1 LTEPP
6 AREYGA
12 PVRLRPL
19 TEAECYARCYG
30 DGDDNV
36 RFVKLEPR
44 RPRFDIGVSGEELR
58 QAFET
63 RLEQREPVGDPVAE
77 PVADASNGREPAAAA

>member
-1 LTEPP
+1 
-6 AREYGA
+6 
-12 PVRLRPL
+12 LRPL

-44 RPRFDIGVSGEELR
+44 RPRFDIGMSGEELR
-58 QAFET
+58 RAFES
-63 RLEQREPVGDPVAE
+63 RLDEREPVGDPVVE
-77 PVADASNGREPAAAA
+77 PVAEAGDGREPAAAA

>member
-1 LTEPP
+1 M

-12 PVRLRPL
+12 LVRLRTL

-36 RFVKLEPR
+36 RSVKLEPR

-58 QAFET
+58 KAFES
-63 RLEQREPVGDPVAE
+63 RLDDRDHIAEPIAE
-77 PVADASNGREPAAAA
+77 PVREVAGGQEPAAAA

>member
-1 LTEPP
+1 M
-6 AREYGA
+6 
-12 PVRLRPL
+12 RLRPL

-30 DGDDNV
+30 EGDDNV

-44 RPRFDIGVSGEELR
+44 RPRFDIEVSGEELR

-63 RLEQREPVGDPVAE
+63 RLEKRDSRGEPIGE
-77 PVADASNGREPAAAA
+77 PTPEVADGHEPAAAA

>member
-1 LTEPP
+1 M
-6 AREYGA
+6 
-12 PVRLRPL
+12 RLRPL

-30 DGDDNV
+30 EGDDNV

-44 RPRFDIGVSGEELR
+44 RPRFDLGVSGEELR

-63 RLEQREPVGDPVAE
+63 RLDEREPVGEQNGQPGAE
-77 PVADASNGREPAAAA
+77 AANGHEPAAAA

>member
-1 LTEPP
+1 M
-6 AREYGA
+6 
-12 PVRLRPL
+12 RLRPL

-30 DGDDNV
+30 EGDDNV

-58 QAFET
+58 RAFES
-63 RLEQREPVGDPVAE
+63 RLDEREPVGQPVAE
-77 PVADASNGREPAAAA
+77 PVAEASDGREPAAAA